1 MDRTEDSAEDL
12 ELSNKADHKLCHSLA
27 KEIFG
32 GDMLDAALPRLDG
45 FERCGESF
53 DTVISANPSTY
64 VGSTEALKNARSA
77 AEDFAKAV
85 FDRIEF
91 IRLN

>member
-1 MDRTEDSAEDL
+1 
-12 ELSNKADHKLCHSLA
+12 
-27 KEIFG
+27 
-32 GDMLDAALPRLDG
+32 RLDG

-53 DTVISANPSTY
+53 DTVISANPATY
-64 VGSTEALKNARSA
+64 VGSADALKNARIA

-91 IRLN
+91 IRSN

>member
-1 MDRTEDSAEDL
+1 
-12 ELSNKADHKLCHSLA
+12 
-27 KEIFG
+27 
-32 GDMLDAALPRLDG
+32 MLDVVLPRLDG

-53 DTVISANPSTY
+53 DTVISANPATY
-64 VGSTEALKNARSA
+64 VGSIDALKNAKNA

-91 IRLN
+91 IRINRGYYAN

>member
-1 MDRTEDSAEDL
+1 
-12 ELSNKADHKLCHSLA
+12 
-27 KEIFG
+27 
-32 GDMLDAALPRLDG
+32 
-45 FERCGESF
+45 
-53 DTVISANPSTY
+53 
-64 VGSTEALKNARSA
+64 LKNARSA